1 MRRDAFRLVRH
12 TVVLTVALGFVS
24 CTNDDS
30 PMQPSLRASYVTPTG
45 LVTANPPQIFIGAG
59 DISSCSNTGDEQTAQ
74 ILDAN
79 PVGTVFNIGDDAY
92 NNGTTAEFAC
102 YHSTWGRHKAR
113 TKPSPGNHEYNT
125 SGASGYY
132 QYFGAAAGDPSKGY
146 YSFNLGAWHILSL
159 NSNISMSSG
168 SAQDTWLKADLAANP
183 NVCTLA
189 YFHHPLY
196 SSYGGSGSGGATY
209 SGVRQLVNDLYA
221 ARADLVLGGH
231 RHFYE
236 RLAPMKPDG
245 TADPVNGLR
254 EIIVG
259 SGGIGGG
266 TLTNIHPLSEVRNG
280 NTFGVIKLYLYDDSY
295 AWKFLPVAGKTFT
308 DSGSAAC
315 HASSGG
321 GSGVSAGSSTVGVA
335 PSSFTAGSGS
345 STITA
350 TVKDGSG
357 NAMSGI
363 NVVFGATGTG
373 NTFTPPN
380 ATTNSS
386 GVATSSFTSTGAGA
400 KTVSATAGGVTIT
413 QQPTVTVNPGP
424 VSAAVSTVAAAP
436 GSFTAGSGSS
446 TITVTAKDANGNAIS
461 GASVA
466 FAATGGGNT
475 LTPPSGTTNASGVAT
490 STLTSTVA
498 ELKTVSATINGTA
511 ITQTASV
518 NVTTSGG
525 GGNGT
530 IAHSQLTA
538 GSNPTNQSV
547 YTTSSI
553 SPAANALITVAVR
566 SRRSSGPVTPQVLG
580 GGMTTW
586 TQVSSVDFGTVGTP
600 LARLVV
606 FRAMSAAPG
615 TGPLTITFPSG
626 VSNAEWIVS
635 QWTGVNTDGTN
646 GSGAIG
652 QLGSARAD
660 GVTTLS
666 VPLAAF
672 GSANNVGFGL
682 VGAAVNAGVN
692 PGAGFA
698 EIAEM
703 SSGETTVLE
712 AEWATNGNLISASWP
727 SANAAL
733 LGLEVVA
740 GGGGTPT
747 VSASQSLV
755 TASGPIA
762 AGSGTSNVTVT
773 VKDGSGNPMA
783 GVAVTLSATGTGNSI
798 TQPTDPTDAFGVA
811 TGTLTSTGAGAKTVT
826 AVAGGVTLNQQPV
839 VNVFAGPPD
848 AAQSTVSANPTSIE
862 QITGTSTI
870 TVTVKDQFGNP
881 VNGSSVVLGASGTGN
896 SFGQPSPTNA
906 SGVTTGTLSSS
917 DLQTETVTATAGGVP
932 LNQQPSITITPPVPT
947 PSASLSTVVA
957 NTPSLTAGGSST
969 VTVTVRDASN
979 NPMSGVTVTLSATGN
994 GNTITQPVG
1003 STDGSGVATGTLAS
1017 TGAGSKTVTA
1027 VAGSVTLNQ
1036 QPVVT
1041 VTAGPADAGQ
1051 STLAVSPA
1059 SIPVTTGT
1067 SNITVTVKD
1076 AFGNPV
1082 TGSNV
1087 VLSALPTTGNTLL
1100 GGGLTDGLGVATG
1113 TLSSTVAETKT
1124 VSATAG
1130 GTPITQT
1137 QAVTV
1142 TPPSSGITHTLL
1154 TAGNDV
1160 PNQAV
1165 YTTASIAP
1173 AANALVT
1180 IAVVGHRSSA
1190 ASASPTVTGGGMSA
1204 WVEVAT
1210 ITFSTVGTPLK
1221 RMSIFRAMSA
1231 SPGSGPIT
1239 ITFPA
1244 AESNA
1249 SWIVSQWTGVN
1260 TSGTNGSG
1268 AIGQVLNTVRADGV
1282 TSISATLAALG
1293 SPNNVAYGVVGTS
1306 GTAIGINPG
1315 AGFTEISEQ
1324 KPNESPNGILE
1335 ALFGANQT
1343 VPSASWT
1350 GAFSAAIL
1358 AIEIKAGP

>member
-1 MRRDAFRLVRH
+1 V
-12 TVVLTVALGFVS
+12 
-24 CTNDDS
+24 
-30 PMQPSLRASYVTPTG
+30 
-45 LVTANPPQIFIGAG
+45 
-59 DISSCSNTGDEQTAQ
+59 
-74 ILDAN
+74 
-79 PVGTVFNIGDDAY
+79 
-92 NNGTTAEFAC
+92 
-102 YHSTWGRHKAR
+102 
-113 TKPSPGNHEYNT
+113 
-125 SGASGYY
+125 
-132 QYFGAAAGDPSKGY
+132 
-146 YSFNLGAWHILSL
+146 
-159 NSNISMSSG
+159 
-168 SAQDTWLKADLAANP
+168 
-183 NVCTLA
+183 
-189 YFHHPLY
+189 
-196 SSYGGSGSGGATY
+196 
-209 SGVRQLVNDLYA
+209 
-221 ARADLVLGGH
+221 
-231 RHFYE
+231 
-236 RLAPMKPDG
+236 
-245 TADPVNGLR
+245 
-254 EIIVG
+254 
-259 SGGIGGG
+259 
-266 TLTNIHPLSEVRNG
+266 
-280 NTFGVIKLYLYDDSY
+280 
-295 AWKFLPVAGKTFT
+295 
-308 DSGSAAC
+308 
-315 HASSGG
+315 
-321 GSGVSAGSSTVGVA
+321 
-335 PSSFTAGSGS
+335 
-345 STITA
+345 
-350 TVKDGSG
+350 
-357 NAMSGI
+357 
-363 NVVFGATGTG
+363 
-373 NTFTPPN
+373 
-380 ATTNSS
+380 
-386 GVATSSFTSTGAGA
+386 
-400 KTVSATAGGVTIT
+400 
-413 QQPTVTVNPGP
+413 
-424 VSAAVSTVAAAP
+424 
-436 GSFTAGSGSS
+436 
-446 TITVTAKDANGNAIS
+446 
-461 GASVA
+461 
-466 FAATGGGNT
+466 
-475 LTPPSGTTNASGVAT
+475 
-490 STLTSTVA
+490 
-498 ELKTVSATINGTA
+498 
-511 ITQTASV
+511 
-518 NVTTSGG
+518 
-525 GGNGT
+525 
-530 IAHSQLTA
+530 
-538 GSNPTNQSV
+538 
-547 YTTSSI
+547 
-553 SPAANALITVAVR
+553 
-566 SRRSSGPVTPQVLG
+566 
-580 GGMTTW
+580 
-586 TQVSSVDFGTVGTP
+586 
-600 LARLVV
+600 
-606 FRAMSAAPG
+606 
-615 TGPLTITFPSG
+615 
-626 VSNAEWIVS
+626 VS
-635 QWTGVNTDGTN
+635 QWTGVDQSGTN

-652 QLGSARAD
+652 QVDSARGDA
-660 GVTTLS
+660 VSSLS
-666 VPLAAF
+666 VPLVAF
-672 GSANNVGFGL
+672 ANANNVGFGAM
-682 VGAAVNAGVN
+682 AANAN
-692 PGAGFA
+692 PPFVTPGSGMT
-698 EIAEM
+698 EIVEASANENN
-703 SSGETTVLE
+703 VLE
-712 AEWATNGNLISASWP
+712 AEWGTNQNTIQASLTSAKT
-727 SANAAL
+727 AGL
-733 LGLEVVA
+733 LGIEIKA
-740 GGGGTPT
+740 SGSGAPT
-747 VSASQSLV
+747 VSASLSTV
-755 TASGPIA
+755 TASSPLT
-762 AGSGTSNVTVT
+762 AGSGTSNITVT

-783 GVAVTLSATGTGNSI
+783 GVAVTLSATGSGNSI
-798 TQPTDPTDAFGVA
+798 TQPADPTDAFGVA

-839 VNVFAGPPD
+839 VDVFAGPPD

-896 SFGQPSPTNA
+896 SFGQPAPTNA

-917 DLQTETVTATAGGVP
+917 DLQTETVTATAGGVL

-957 NTPSLTAGGSST
+957 STPSFTAGGSST
-969 VTVTVRDASN
+969 VTVTVRDGGN
-979 NPMSGVTVTLSATGN
+979 NPMNGVTVTLSATGN

-1003 STDGSGVATGTLAS
+1003 TTDGSGVATGTLAS
-1017 TGAGSKTVTA
+1017 SGAGSKTVTA

-1051 STLAVSPA
+1051 STLSVSPA

-1165 YTTASIAP
+1165 YTTASVAP

-1180 IAVVGHRSSA
+1180 IAVVGHRSTA
-1190 ASASPTVTGGGMSA
+1190 AAASPTISGGGMSS

-1244 AESNA
+1244 TESNA
-1249 SWIVSQWTGVN
+1249 SWVVSQWTGVN
-1260 TSGTNGSG
+1260 TTGTNGSG

-1315 AGFTEISEQ
+1315 AGFAEISEQ